1 MRETHTIKL
10 LVIPKGLS
18 MNLKK
23 SSWKISSFLLIIF
36 LLLEPELVFF
46 AVLLDGIGLEFF
58 VLLLEVQAI
67 AVFGY
72 YFQTWFKP
80 IAKPV
85 YKFIQKLDPYF
96 FIPSKSVVFQYPIM
110 FVHAIPGFILF
121 SIGLLLVK
129 FDSISV

>member
-1 MRETHTIKL
+1 
-10 LVIPKGLS
+10 

-23 SSWKISSFLLIIF
+23 SSWKISSFLLVIF
-36 LLLEPELVFF
+36 LLLEPEFIDF
-46 AVLLDGIGLEFF
+46 AILIDGIGLELF

-85 YKFIQKLDPYF
+85 YKSIQKLDPYF
-96 FIPSKSVVFQYPIM
+96 FIPTKSVVAQYPIV
-110 FVHAIPGFILF
+110 FVHAIPGFILL
-121 SIGLLLVK
+121 SIGMLFVK
-129 FDSISV
+129 YNSI